1 METETVPQRMNAQLC
16 NHSSQLLILV
26 LQEVLVILQEV
37 LVILQ
42 EVLVILQEVLVILQ
56 AMKTGG
62 GLGTRLSLP
71 LLVVLRLIC
80 K

>member
-1 METETVPQRMNAQLC
+1 MLEEMETETVPQRMNAQPC

-26 LQEVLVILQEV
+26 LQEVLVM
-37 LVILQ
+37 
-42 EVLVILQEVLVILQ
+42 LQ

-62 GLGTRLSLP
+62 GLVTRLSLP
-71 LLVVLRLIC
+71 LLVVLRLIW